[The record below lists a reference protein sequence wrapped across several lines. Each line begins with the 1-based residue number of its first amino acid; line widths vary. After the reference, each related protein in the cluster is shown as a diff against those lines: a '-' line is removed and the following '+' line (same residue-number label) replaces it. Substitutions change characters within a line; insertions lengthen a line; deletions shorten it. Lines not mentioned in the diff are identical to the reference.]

1 MPEFIHGLELC
12 RRFYREAVRPVLDAE
27 FPGLQHAAALI
38 GPGSEVLG
46 LDTEQST
53 DHHWG
58 PRAMLFLREEDYAR
72 EKDRLFEV
80 FRWRLPHRFLG
91 YATNFAQPAPE
102 DPGVRLLK
110 PTKSGPI
117 DHRVEIHTVAG
128 FVRDYLAVDL
138 ANQLTALDWLSIPQ
152 QRLVTFVGG
161 AVFHD
166 EVGLEEARRRFAY
179 YPCEVWLYMLASQW
193 ARIGQEEHLVGRAG
207 QAGDELGAALIAA
220 RLVRDAMSLC
230 FLMERQYW
238 PYAKWFGTAF
248 MRLRA
253 GPQLAP
259 MSAAALAARGW
270 QERDKQLAGIYEFL
284 ARQHNALGLTSPIAE
299 SASPFWSR
307 PFRVIHGDRFADAL
321 LALIEDGEVKRL
333 AQAAALGN
341 IDQISDNVNALEN
354 TPRQAAKCFYQHE
367 DSP

>member
-1 MPEFIHGLELC
+1 MPDFIHGLELC

-72 EKDRLFEV
+72 EKDRLFEI

-110 PTKSGPI
+110 LTESGPV
-117 DHRVEIHTVAG
+117 DHRVEVCAVRR
-128 FVRDYLAVDL
+128 FVRDTLDFDPDDD
-138 ANQLTALDWLSIPQ
+138 LTALDWLSFAQ
-152 QRLVTFVGG
+152 QRLLTLTGG
-161 AVFHD
+161 EIYHD
-166 EVGLEEARRRFAY
+166 DVGLGQTRAKFAY
-179 YPCEVWLYMLASQW
+179 YPRDVWLYMLASQW

-207 QAGDELGAALIAA
+207 QVGDELGAALIAA
-220 RLVRDAMSLC
+220 RLVRDAMNLC

-259 MSAAALAARGW
+259 MLGAALAAPGW
-270 QERDKQLAGIYEFL
+270 QERGKRLAAIYEFL
-284 ARQHNALGLTSPIAE
+284 ARQHNALGLTSPIAQ

-333 AQAAALGN
+333 AQAAPLGN

-354 TPRQAAKCFYQHE
+354 TPRQAVKCFYHHE
-367 DSP
+367 DSS